1 MKSSHLTHGLST
13 LGRWIGKTLVLL
25 SAIALVWQVP
35 FLPNTSALAA
45 STGTLIAAAD
55 AGDQV
60 KGAADDVAKGS
71 KNVIR
76 SAEDSVKRAANQN
89 AAKVDRSDDTG
100 SFVERK
106 AKRDRDR
113 IEQRASE
120 DADRTERA
128 AEKSMNAVERAV
140 DNIKDAFSD

>member
-1 MKSSHLTHGLST
+1 MKSSYFAKGLPT
-13 LGRWIGKTLVLL
+13 VGRWVATTLFLL
-25 SAIALVWQVP
+25 SAIAFVWQGA
-35 FLPNTSALAA
+35 FFANASALAA
-45 STGTLIAAAD
+45 PAGTLIAAAD
-55 AGDQV
+55 AGSQV
-60 KGAADDVAKGS
+60 KGAADDVKQGS
-71 KNVIR
+71 RNVIR
-76 SAEDSVKRAANQN
+76 SAEDSVKRAARQN
-89 AAKVDRSDDTG
+89 ASKVDQADDEG